1 MKKKTLTVFGI
12 LIAII
17 CIILRTVT
25 LMYVTEGETGFF
37 ISRLI
42 PMGIALCAATFIL
55 TLVASAFSFSSKQ
68 KAENCFTLSK
78 KSGIFAIILG
88 VSLLCYCLG
97 FGTHPS
103 AIQWQHT
110 LEIVSGIL
118 SAVWFILYG
127 MTSFATYKLPPVTA
141 VIPVIHWLC
150 RIIVMFS
157 AFSTTSL
164 VAEHIYTL
172 CALCFTTLFMLQL
185 GKTVSGIAGN
195 KTLTAFFPTAICAS
209 ILTLTSSVSRL
220 IVTLLGEMEKIHGE
234 TPLDIVGI
242 TVGIFMLVIT
252 ADISVKEK
260 EKNSDEIQC

>member
-17 CIILRTVT
+17 CITLRTVT

-42 PMGIALCAATFIL
+42 PMGVALCLATFVL
-55 TLVASAFSFSSKQ
+55 TLIATAFSFSSKQ
-68 KAENCFTLSK
+68 KAENCFMLSK
-78 KSGIFAIILG
+78 KSGVFSIILG
-88 VSLLCYCLG
+88 ASLLCYCLG
-97 FGTHPS
+97 FGTHVF
-103 AIQWQHT
+103 AMQWQHT

-127 MTSFATYKLPPVTA
+127 MTSFATYKLPPITA
-141 VIPVIHWLC
+141 VIPVVHWIF
-150 RIIVMFS
+150 RIMVVFS
-157 AFSTTSL
+157 TFSTTSL
-164 VAEHIYTL
+164 VAEHIYSL
-172 CALCFTTLFMLQL
+172 AALCLTTVFMLQL
-185 GKTVSGIAGN
+185 GKAVSGIAG
-195 KTLTAFFPTAICAS
+195 KRTLTALFPTAICAS

-220 IVTLLGEMEKIHGE
+220 IVTLLGEVGKIHGE
-234 TPLDIVGI
+234 TPLDVVGI
-242 TVGIFMLVIT
+242 AVGIFMLVIT